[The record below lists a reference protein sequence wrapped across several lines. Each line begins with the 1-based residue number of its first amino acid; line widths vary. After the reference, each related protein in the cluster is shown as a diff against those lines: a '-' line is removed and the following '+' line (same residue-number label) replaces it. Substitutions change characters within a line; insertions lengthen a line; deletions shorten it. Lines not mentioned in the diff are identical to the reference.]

1 MANSYTQLYVQ
12 MVFAVKNRHSL
23 ILRVSGKTLCL
34 EKINNKKSCV
44 CNPYFR
50 QSP

>member
-23 ILRVSGKTLCL
+23 ILPENRVKIEKTFPDAFPWRQA
-34 EKINNKKSCV
+34 II
-44 CNPYFR
+44 PYYN
-50 QSP
+50 Q